1 MALVLAWLI
10 LACASVPVAPAPPA
24 DYAEQHA
31 RWRAVRLAEL
41 RAPRGWL
48 ALVARGECVL
58 RYDNEA
64 GKGDHRHVG
73 ALEEVYEFVGPRELM
88 ADFLDAARRWIHDHG
103 DA

>member
-1 MALVLAWLI
+1 MDARELVRRRVALEDRIFADIVVWQ
-10 LACASVPVAPAPPA
+10 VPRPVPGSAHLFK
-24 DYAEQHA
+24 Y
-31 RWRAVRLAEL
+31 R
-41 RAPRGWL
+41 L

-88 ADFLDAARRWIHDHG
+88 ADFLADARRWIHDHG